1 LFYERY
7 ERYIEILILWSL
19 LNEMVWYLQLEWI
32 AIIYCQI
39 SNKSICI
46 CIYCWFD
53 CSLGSV

>member
-7 ERYIEILILWSL
+7 ERYIEILILWSQ

-39 SNKSICI
+39 SN
-46 CIYCWFD
+46 
-53 CSLGSV
+53 